1 MLFNLVKCGFSG
13 TNFPTAIFP
22 AVVGRPTLRAEE
34 KQGDKLLKDI
44 IVGDEAAE
52 LRAQLQMSY
61 PMENGIVRNWDDM
74 YHLWDYTFYEK
85 LGIKNCN
92 EHKILLT
99 EPAMNPK
106 KNREKML
113 EVMFEHYGF
122 NGAYIAIQA
131 VLTLYAQGL
140 QTGVVVDS
148 GDGVTHIVP
157 VYDGYALPHLVRRL
171 DVAGRDIT
179 RYLIKLLLL
188 RGYAFN
194 RTADFETVRQLKEKV
209 CYVGYDYELIKI

>member
-1 MLFNLVKCGFSG
+1 M
-13 TNFPTAIFP
+13 
-22 AVVGRPTLRAEE
+22 
-34 KQGDKLLKDI
+34 
-44 IVGDEAAE
+44 
-52 LRAQLQMSY
+52 
-61 PMENGIVRNWDDM
+61 
-74 YHLWDYTFYEK
+74 
-85 LGIKNCN
+85 
-92 EHKILLT
+92 
-99 EPAMNPK
+99 
-106 KNREKML
+106 
-113 EVMFEHYGF
+113 
-122 NGAYIAIQA
+122 
-131 VLTLYAQGL
+131 

-209 CYVGYDYELIKI
+209 CYVGYDLEMENKLATETTVLVENYTVIIVDSYQMDELLELDQNDMKHQKHYSNPI

>member
-1 MLFNLVKCGFSG
+1 MV
-13 TNFPTAIFP
+13 
-22 AVVGRPTLRAEE
+22 
-34 KQGDKLLKDI
+34 
-44 IVGDEAAE
+44 
-52 LRAQLQMSY
+52 
-61 PMENGIVRNWDDM
+61 
-74 YHLWDYTFYEK
+74 
-85 LGIKNCN
+85 
-92 EHKILLT
+92 
-99 EPAMNPK
+99 
-106 KNREKML
+106 
-113 EVMFEHYGF
+113 
-122 NGAYIAIQA
+122 
-131 VLTLYAQGL
+131 GL

-209 CYVGYDYELIKI
+209 CYVGYLFYLDEIAMIFNWNTSWLRKQLFW